1 MNSNS
6 GWMAA
11 LFFLVSK
18 CNTARVGCR
27 TSHSLRWS
35 LLLSNK
41 CQYFIRKIVSFFA
54 FIVCVCFLLA
64 SHITYYDVNVS
75 FVCTM
80 WDRNEKNVTM
90 IILEFALRVCLY
102 YHSRYCQMARGLKG
116 VFAQWVQDGQNIY
129 LIRKKE
135 FSSQFFPP
143 FIAKSFVIPK
153 IYLSSH

>member
-1 MNSNS
+1 MRDRQNSFLFKYLHYIKCDEFKF
-6 GWMAA
+6 WMDGSS
-11 LFFLVSK
+11 FFLVSK

-80 WDRNEKNVTM
+80 RDRNEKNVTM

-116 VFAQWVQDGQNIY
+116 VFAQWVQDGQNI
-129 LIRKKE
+129 
-135 FSSQFFPP
+135 FD
-143 FIAKSFVIPK
+143 
-153 IYLSSH
+153 

>member
-1 MNSNS
+1 MRDRQNSFLFKYLHYIKCDEFKF
-6 GWMAA
+6 WMDGSS
-11 LFFLVSK
+11 FFLVSK

-80 WDRNEKNVTM
+80 RDRNEKNVTM
-90 IILEFALRVCLY
+90 IILEFVLRVCLY
-102 YHSRYCQMARGLKG
+102 YHSRYCQMARGLKR
-116 VFAQWVQDGQNIY
+116 VFAQWVQDGQNI
-129 LIRKKE
+129 
-135 FSSQFFPP
+135 FD
-143 FIAKSFVIPK
+143 
-153 IYLSSH
+153 